1 MSSTQ
6 NKKMSIQ
13 AVVQLVRGSTTD
25 VENSTVDQ
33 NLENLEGLDGL
44 NAVDEQSA
52 GKKLSQAN
60 YQWRLCD
67 EDGLWKTNLHS
78 GSVQQFRDAFPSN
91 ATDIQVCLLL
101 SGTEVITQSV
111 PINIKERRHLQKL
124 VPYELE
130 DNLTD
135 EIDDLH
141 FALATP
147 SENEVVTAYV
157 NDEWFSSQ
165 IEDLESAGFEVSH
178 CFSEPLMLPREENT
192 WTLRLDDQLH
202 VHYGH
207 GLGFTVEQSLAS
219 IVLTSLA
226 EKNTIPEKIV
236 LLAADQYHIDLLF
249 QYLPE
254 ALKHNLQDNVES
266 DPDDYEAQSS
276 PSKRLE
282 ARIAEGWDSLD
293 IAHVADLDLRQGG
306 YARQLPLKKWWSEW
320 RNVSFLGLAAL
331 LIYVGVNIAQIQVF
345 KSKRA
350 DVVAERSA
358 VFSQVVKGREQNAE
372 KQLKNKI
379 AEYETTSSTGSV
391 IEMYALVAPLITDN
405 KDVNL
410 RTLRYTGQTGDMQ
423 LTLEAKSYGSVLAL
437 SEEIN
442 KKGLQARL
450 QNTSQQ
456 GEQQQARMVISRA
469 AL

>member
-6 NKKMSIQ
+6 SKKMSIQ
-13 AVVQLVRGSTTD
+13 AVVQLVRGPVTNE
-25 VENSTVDQ
+25 ENSIVDQ
-33 NLENLEGLDGL
+33 DINLENINNIGDLGTLDQP
-44 NAVDEQSA
+44 AVES
-52 GKKLSQAN
+52 GSSESV

-67 EDGLWKTNLHS
+67 EDGHWSSEKQI
-78 GSVQQFRDAFPSN
+78 GSVQEFRGSFTAN

-101 SGTEVITQSV
+101 SGTEVITQPV

-124 VPYELE
+124 VPFELE

-141 FALATP
+141 FALASPT
-147 SENEVVTAYV
+147 ENEVVTAYV
-157 NDEWFSSQ
+157 NNEWFSFQ
-165 IEDLESAGFEVSH
+165 IEELENSGFEIAH
-178 CFSEPLMLPREENT
+178 CFSEPLMLPRENNA

-202 VHYGH
+202 IHYGN
-207 GLGFTVEQSLAS
+207 GLGFTVEQSLAQV
-219 IVLTSLA
+219 VLASLVQSAKPPEKLLLLA
-226 EKNTIPEKIV
+226 E
-236 LLAADQYHIDLLF
+236 DQYHIDVLF

-254 ALKHNLQDNVES
+254 VLKESLQSQAEDENSES
-266 DPDDYEAQSS
+266 ELANI
-276 PSKRLE
+276 E
-282 ARIAEGWDSLD
+282 ARIAKEWDSLD
-293 IAHVADLDLRQGG
+293 VAHVADLDLRQGS
-306 YARQLPLKKWWSEW
+306 YARQLPFKKWWAEW
-320 RNVSFLGLAAL
+320 RSVSFLALAAL
-331 LIYVGVNIAQIQVF
+331 MVYVGVNMTQIQIL

-372 KQLKNKI
+372 KQLANKI
-379 AEYETTSSTGSV
+379 SEYETTSGGGSV
-391 IEMYALVAPLITDN
+391 IEMYALVAPLITNN

-410 RTLRYTGQTGDMQ
+410 RTLRYASQTGDMQ

-437 SEEIN
+437 SEAIN
-442 KKGLQARL
+442 QKGLQARL

-456 GEQQQARMVISRA
+456 GEQQQARMVISRT